1 MDNLPIQVAAEDA
14 IRALQAAL
22 PPGLTKPLAPVELEN
37 VKPTLLLPPTEKGG
51 VASELAGGAIDLGD
65 RVACL
70 KSTGQQASILVYD
83 LLHSEFCWLRHSPS
97 HWRHSSSSTT
107 HRYRASSCP
116 HRTPHEHIQHI
127 FTCVH
132 I

>member
-1 MDNLPIQVAAEDA
+1 MSTCPIQVAAEDA

-51 VASELAGGAIDLGD
+51 VASELAGGAFDLGD

-70 KSTGQQASILVYD
+70 KSTGQPASSLVQD
-83 LLHSEFCWLRHSPS
+83 LLQFGFCWLSP
-97 HWRHSSSSTT
+97 
-107 HRYRASSCP
+107 
-116 HRTPHEHIQHI
+116 
-127 FTCVH
+127 VL
-132 I
+132 

>member
-1 MDNLPIQVAAEDA
+1 MYSSCHHLFPISEKGHNPAVQLAAEDA

-51 VASELAGGAIDLGD
+51 VASELAGGVFDLGD

-70 KSTGQQASILVYD
+70 KSTGQLV
-83 LLHSEFCWLRHSPS
+83 
-97 HWRHSSSSTT
+97 
-107 HRYRASSCP
+107 
-116 HRTPHEHIQHI
+116 TPHIRYQAT
-127 FTCVH
+127 TCATMMP
-132 I
+132 IYALLQRTSQLTQRNMKIYAA

>member
-22 PPGLTKPLAPVELEN
+22 PPALTKPLPPVELEN

-51 VASELAGGAIDLGD
+51 VASELAGGAFDLGD

-70 KSTGQQASILVYD
+70 KSTGQQAGTLVLD
-83 LLHSEFCWLRHSPS
+83 LLQSEFCRLP
-97 HWRHSSSSTT
+97 
-107 HRYRASSCP
+107 P
-116 HRTPHEHIQHI
+116 
-127 FTCVH
+127 VL
-132 I
+132 

>member
-1 MDNLPIQVAAEDA
+1 MLEVLVCHHLRNIQLERADHGFIQVAAEDA

-51 VASELAGGAIDLGD
+51 VASELAGGTFDLGD

-70 KSTGQQASILVYD
+70 KSTGQQASTLILA
-83 LLHSEFCWLRHSPS
+83 LLQSES
-97 HWRHSSSSTT
+97 
-107 HRYRASSCP
+107 Y
-116 HRTPHEHIQHI
+116 
-127 FTCVH
+127 
-132 I
+132 